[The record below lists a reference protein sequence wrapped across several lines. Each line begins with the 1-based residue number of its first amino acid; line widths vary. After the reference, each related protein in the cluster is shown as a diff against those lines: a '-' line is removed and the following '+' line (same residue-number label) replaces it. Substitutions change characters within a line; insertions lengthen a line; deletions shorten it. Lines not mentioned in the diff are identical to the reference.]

1 MTVQEVMERTG
12 MEETSLAL
20 AWIKDAILEI
30 QSSEEHQL
38 SVNLQNVTNGTL
50 EYDLPSDLIA
60 INSISMLDTDA
71 DQYKSISRLASTP
84 TMEIDNSP

>member
-71 DQYKSISRLASTP
+71 DKYKSISRLASTP
-84 TMEIDNSP
+84 IMEIDNSP